1 MALTKVSYSMIQGS
15 AVNLIDYGIEYTA
28 AYDQTIAKAN
38 KTAIETA
45 LRDTDN
51 EFFILP
57 PSDNTLF
64 ICGSIHPLRNNLTI
78 WQQPG
83 CNIVGYSENAGVSF
97 SGGLF
102 GFVQYQDPDNGNFT
116 VTGTTENVTYVLD
129 GDIQT
134 AFSPSTF
141 GGDYNNN
148 AIAFYDNENCQVV
161 GTGGIS
167 KSNHDGIN
175 FDGLANNCHVD
186 INYVKDCSTI
196 NIAMKGKTASFNS
209 VKAKYLYNDLLDDTV
224 NQPTGRCIVLVGG
237 DKVDVDIE
245 AIVSTKA
252 FPIINVQTVTEH
264 AQISVGSI
272 DGNGSHLVRMY
283 ATKNI
288 TLQNTLYSNLQYV
301 VEVAGVA
308 GDVSLFKNIIIQDVT
323 CVDASVV
330 NTSKI
335 VNLAITPDAFE
346 RLIVR
351 NCDFGASTGFTEIVN
366 SFVCPYFDVSNTKL
380 PSTYNY
386 LATTNPAI
394 KSVLLASFSDTTF
407 TFNSNTIY
415 GIITSVN
422 LQLIVNAGSTSDP
435 RFVADVSLI
444 TLGSSAVPTY
454 NININSTVGDVTI
467 TRTGSSYT
475 FTAPAGYMFALV
487 YGQYA

>member
-1 MALTKVSYSMIQGS
+1 MPLTKVSYSMIQGS
-15 AVNLIDYGIEYTA
+15 AVNLVDYGIEYT
-28 AYDQTIAKAN
+28 TIYNQAIAQQN
-38 KTAIETA
+38 KLKIEQA
-45 LRDTDN
+45 LRDTSH

-57 PSDNTLF
+57 PSDKTLF
-64 ICGSIHPLRNNLTI
+64 ICGSIHPLRSNLTI
-78 WQQPG
+78 WQQAG
-83 CNIVGYSENAGVSF
+83 CNIVGYSENSGVSF
-97 SGGLF
+97 AGHLF
-102 GFVQYQDPDNGNFT
+102 GFVQYQDPDNGDFT

-186 INYVKDCSTI
+186 INYVKDCSTV
-196 NIAMKGKTASFNS
+196 NIQMIGSGVSFNS
-209 VKAKYLYNDLLDDTV
+209 VKAQYVYNDLFDDTV
-224 NQPTGRCIVLVGG
+224 NQPTARSCIIVGG
-237 DKVDVDIE
+237 NKVDVDIGS
-245 AIVSTKA
+245 IVSTKA
-252 FPIINVQTVTEH
+252 FPIINVQSVTEH
-264 AQISVGSI
+264 AQIALGSV

-283 ATKNI
+283 NTKAI
-288 TLQNTLYSNLQYV
+288 TVSKALYSNLQYV
-301 VEVAGVA
+301 VSVAGA
-308 GDVSLFKNIIIQDVT
+308 PGDEGTFKNIILQNVT
-323 CVDASVV
+323 CVNTSVV

-335 VNLAITPDAFE
+335 VNLEITPNSFQ

-351 NCDFGASTGFTEIVN
+351 NCDFGLSTGFTEIVN

-380 PSTYNY
+380 PATYNY
-386 LATTNPAI
+386 LDAAVPAI
-394 KSVLLASFSDTTF
+394 RSVKLANYSDTTF

-415 GIITSVN
+415 GIITSVK
-422 LQLIVNAGSTSDP
+422 LQVIANTGLGS
-435 RFVADVSLI
+435 RFLEDVDLI
-444 TLGSSAVPTY
+444 TFASSAIPTY
-454 NININSTVGDVTI
+454 LININATVGDVSV